1 MNKLCIIA
9 ILFPFFGFSQ
19 ALNIKNSQG
28 GIFSIGLRST
38 VSAFNGGELSNYGTG
53 VGGQF
58 RLQLAER
65 INTEW
70 FLDYITGNVGAFASR
85 TDYHVGWSVM
95 YYLTNKADP
104 IVKPYLVVGHCF
116 DKTIL
121 TDNSNHSN
129 KISKNSSAIQAG
141 AGVHF
146 RLSERF
152 DISLNTQY
160 MMHLGEDVHAHYED
174 NEVHFEKEKG
184 AELEGH
190 FLMHVGLN
198 YKIADLW

>member
-1 MNKLCIIA
+1 MF
-9 ILFPFFGFSQ
+9 LFPFFGMSQ
-19 ALNIKNSQG
+19 PMKIKNTQG
-28 GIFSIGLRST
+28 GIFSLGLRT
-38 VSAFNGGELSNYGTG
+38 TASAFNGGELSNLGTG

-58 RLQLAER
+58 RLQVADR

-70 FLDYITGNVGAFASR
+70 FLDYITGEVGDFASR

-95 YYLTNKADP
+95 YYLTKKQDP
-104 IVKPYLVVGHCF
+104 VIKPYMVVGHCF
-116 DKTIL
+116 DRTVL
-121 TDNSNHSN
+121 ADNSDHRNS
-129 KISKNSSAIQAG
+129 ISKNSSAIQAG

-146 RLSERF
+146 RISQRF

-160 MMHLGEDVHAHYED
+160 MMHLGEDVHAHYD
-174 NEVHFEKEKG
+174 HGEVHFEKEKG
-184 AELEGH
+184 AGLEGH